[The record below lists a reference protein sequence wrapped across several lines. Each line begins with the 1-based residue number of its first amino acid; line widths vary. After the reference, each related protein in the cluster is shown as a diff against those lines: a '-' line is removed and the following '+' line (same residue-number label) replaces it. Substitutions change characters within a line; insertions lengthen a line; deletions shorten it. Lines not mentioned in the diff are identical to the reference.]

1 MIGKT
6 FIKGHQCSHMGG
18 GNWVDFI
25 NLKDGKLFALGCDIA
40 CLYADMDAFN
50 NGHVIGEFDLPE
62 FEKELFILDP
72 SHIESVHGEYG
83 LDVIVLKSGHAIG
96 IDSDSIVLHP
106 SVNAIFDGVARTNP
120 TINY

>member
-6 FIKGHQCSHMGG
+6 FIKRIQCANTGG
-18 GNWVDFI
+18 GVWIDFI
-25 NLKDGKLFALGCDIA
+25 DFKDGKLLALGSGA
-40 CLYADMDAFN
+40 CYLYPNMDGFFD
-50 NGHVIGEFDLPE
+50 GDFIGGFELPD
-62 FEKELFILDP
+62 FEKPFIIDP

-96 IDSDSIVLHP
+96 IDSDSIVLHL
-106 SVNAIFDGVARTNP
+106 SVDAIFDGVARTNP

>member
-6 FIKGHQCSHMGG
+6 FIKGMECANTGG
-18 GNWVDFI
+18 HVWIDFI
-25 NLKDGKLFALGCDIA
+25 DFKDGKVLALGSGIA
-40 CLYADMDAFN
+40 CLYSDMEAFQCGN
-50 NGHVIGEFDLPE
+50 YIGGFDLPE
-62 FEKELFILDP
+62 FDEPFLIDP

-106 SVNAIFDGVARTNP
+106 SVDAIFDGVARTNP

>member
-6 FIKGHQCSHMGG
+6 FIKRHQCSYTGG
-18 GNWVDFI
+18 GIWIDFI
-25 NLKDGKLFALGCDIA
+25 DFKDGKVLALGSDAC
-40 CLYADMDAFN
+40 CLYPSMDGFMD
-50 NGHVIGEFDLPE
+50 GDYIGCFELPDFDDDA
-62 FEKELFILDP
+62 FILDP
-72 SHIESVHGEYG
+72 SYIESIHGEYG

-106 SVNAIFDGVARTNP
+106 SVDAIFDGVARTNP